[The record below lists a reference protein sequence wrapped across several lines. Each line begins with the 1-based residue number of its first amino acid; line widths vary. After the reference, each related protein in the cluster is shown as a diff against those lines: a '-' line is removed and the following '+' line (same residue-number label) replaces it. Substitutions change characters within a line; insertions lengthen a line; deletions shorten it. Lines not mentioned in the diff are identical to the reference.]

1 MYTLVPRHVRED
13 LQWMADVG
21 TDLVSVAILE
31 QDLNAAV
38 ENVSIIQNQAAKL
51 GMKLAVVPSRWG
63 GLLADAPKVPSHFSV
78 VNPQTWLRK
87 KDGSFYTDPNVA
99 VHSSIHY
106 PETEDFFKTSHDKF
120 FPCGM

>member
-51 GMKLAVVPSRWG
+51 GMKLAVVPSR
-63 GLLADAPKVPSHFSV
+63 
-78 VNPQTWLRK
+78 
-87 KDGSFYTDPNVA
+87 
-99 VHSSIHY
+99 
-106 PETEDFFKTSHDKF
+106 
-120 FPCGM
+120 